1 MKKYVKMIPIMIYPY
16 AYLVYFIFF
25 LIIGGFSSLDDNEVL
40 LEIFFIIP
48 LIYNAISL
56 VIVLINMIQGIRGKY
71 TLIESSRINALTK
84 CVQIPGYIFH
94 FFLGFIGFFMSIWGI
109 GFIIWAIIIDLLCII
124 FTGISSLGMSIRLIK
139 EKVFPLSQGI
149 LILLGLFVYV
159 VDVVL
164 AIYLLIYLDRREKD
178 STVR

>member
-25 LIIGGFSSLDDNEVL
+25 LIIGVFSSLDDNEVL

-48 LIYNAISL
+48 LIYNVISL
-56 VIVLINMIQGIRGKY
+56 VIVFINMIQGIRGKY
-71 TLIESSRINALTK
+71 TLKESAIINSLTK

-94 FFLGFIGFFMSIWGI
+94 FIMGLIGLLMSIWGI
-109 GFIIWAIIIDLLCII
+109 GFIIWAIIIDFLCIAL
-124 FTGISSLGMSIRLIK
+124 TGISSLGLSIRLIK
-139 EKVFPLSQGI
+139 EKVFSPTKGI
-149 LILLGLFVYV
+149 LILLGCFIYV

-164 AIYLLIYLDRREKD
+164 AIFLLIYIEKRDRANK
-178 STVR
+178 

>member
-48 LIYNAISL
+48 LIYNVISL
-56 VIVLINMIQGIRGKY
+56 VIVFINMIQGIRGKY
-71 TLIESSRINALTK
+71 TLKESARINALTK

-94 FFLGFIGFFMSIWGI
+94 FFLGLIGLVMSIWGI
-109 GFIIWAIIIDLLCII
+109 GFIIWAIIIDLLCIVL
-124 FTGISSLGMSIRLIK
+124 TGISSLGLSIRLIR
-139 EKVFPLSQGI
+139 EKVFPLSKGI
-149 LILLGLFVYV
+149 LILLGCFIYV

-164 AIYLLIYLDRREKD
+164 AIFLLIYIEKRDRA
-178 STVR
+178 SQ